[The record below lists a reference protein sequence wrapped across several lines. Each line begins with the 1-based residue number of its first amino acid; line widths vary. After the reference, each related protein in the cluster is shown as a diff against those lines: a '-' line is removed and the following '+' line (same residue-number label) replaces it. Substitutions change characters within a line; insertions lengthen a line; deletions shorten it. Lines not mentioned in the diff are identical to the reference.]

1 MVCVDESHGISGSFE
16 SIDLLVWV
24 SNQHLG
30 TLLCLDDTDDG
41 CTGREGERGERLEGG
56 GGLKER
62 ERERERERA
71 GMDGRER
78 RGVTWGEILCFIN
91 QDAVI
96 FGDLWVLQL
105 VQLQVACKI

>member
-41 CTGREGERGERLEGG
+41 CTGREGERGERLEGHTVAG
-56 GGLKER
+56 RLMDVPRCSEIAFTGHSRGQTATETRQRRLLK
-62 ERERERERA
+62 A
-71 GMDGRER
+71 VDG
-78 RGVTWGEILCFIN
+78 C
-91 QDAVI
+91 
-96 FGDLWVLQL
+96 
-105 VQLQVACKI
+105 